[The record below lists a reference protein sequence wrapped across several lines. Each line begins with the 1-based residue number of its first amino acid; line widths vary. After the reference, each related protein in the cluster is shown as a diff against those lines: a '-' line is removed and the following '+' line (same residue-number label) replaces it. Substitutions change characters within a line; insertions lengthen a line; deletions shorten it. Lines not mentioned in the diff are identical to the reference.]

1 MIAIPYIDWGIPCN
15 ILFLFSMIVYNKGCY
30 GDSVSMVAK
39 YRIVLSIMLYV
50 LLCENLTKSVFYL
63 TSYKVKENAK
73 LKIRMKRNFLTR
85 GSRR

>member
-63 TSYKVKENAK
+63 TCNKENAK
-73 LKIRMKRNFLTR
+73 PKIRMKRNFLTR